1 MSPKV
6 GSASFV
12 SLAGHRQR
20 PRREG
25 DGAHRC
31 QPCVAFIGSPWSALE
46 IRFCLFFIFGG
57 GACLPQNPVRDFLTD
72 ALDGQRNTVSARTTN
87 RIDDFTATRWPHKHF
102 ELHDVLR
109 RA

>member
-1 MSPKV
+1 M
-6 GSASFV
+6 
-12 SLAGHRQR
+12 
-20 PRREG
+20 
-25 DGAHRC
+25 
-31 QPCVAFIGSPWSALE
+31 
-46 IRFCLFFIFGG
+46 
-57 GACLPQNPVRDFLTD
+57 PQNPVRDFLTD